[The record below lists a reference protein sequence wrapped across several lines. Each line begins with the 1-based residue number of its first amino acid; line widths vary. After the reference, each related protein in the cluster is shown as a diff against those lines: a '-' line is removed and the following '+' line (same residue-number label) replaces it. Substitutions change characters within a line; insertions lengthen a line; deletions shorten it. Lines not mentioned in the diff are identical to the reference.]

1 MHKRRSKKLGNFFEQ
16 NLLACLIDYL
26 SNLSEDDSNYSA
38 PRLSREVLVRQSR
51 SQLQSTIEAH
61 LRYDIDIKSGNIRV
75 VVPSKITDSTSKT
88 FVFNLGTLNFNSVPQ
103 ENRKS
108 AAATTDIV
116 QVTLQNM
123 ESITLTEKYILNT
136 ESLGIFIFARYRNT
150 EALIS
155 AISIRPM
162 LY

>member
-1 MHKRRSKKLGNFFEQ
+1 M
-16 NLLACLIDYL
+16 
-26 SNLSEDDSNYSA
+26 
-38 PRLSREVLVRQSR
+38 RQSR

-61 LRYDIDIKSGNIRV
+61 LRYDIDIKTGNIRV

-103 ENRKS
+103 ENRKN

-116 QVTLQNM
+116 KSNKDM

-136 ESLGIFIFARYRNT
+136 ESLGFFIFARYRNT

-155 AISIRPM
+155 AISIGPM